1 MVIERLVILSDDMS
15 NERTIGDKIRRALGK
30 VRRNHGLEHA
40 TVTLM
45 LAREGPMR
53 VIGRAG
59 TDGFYVYAKV
69 PTEKLRAYADEA
81 LTRLQGGEERLA
93 VTPMC
98 GTNIAVAGALA
109 GVASFAAINTG
120 KNAADGL
127 FRAIAASTLAVVAAQ
142 PVGRLVQKYY
152 TTSPDL
158 AGFRIVSVDA
168 ISGSLHKVRTVSD

>member
-1 MVIERLVILSDDMS
+1 MAEGLD
-15 NERTIGDKIRRALGK
+15 IGGRVRRALGK

-40 TVTLM
+40 TVTLL

-69 PTEKLRAYADEA
+69 PADRLRTYADEA
-81 LTRLQGGEERLA
+81 LDRLQKGEAGLA
-93 VTPMC
+93 VTPLC

-109 GVASFAAINTG
+109 GIASFAAINTG
-120 KNAADGL
+120 RSQANGL
-127 FRAIAASTLAVVAAQ
+127 LRAIVASTVAVLASQ

-158 AGFRIVSVDA
+158 DGYSIVA
-168 ISGSLHKVRTVSD
+168 IDEITPSLHKVRTAAG